1 MIQKINNYLKVVLI
15 AALLSPFIVSCKDDN
30 PDNGGNSITDE
41 YIVIIPENVDL
52 IMGGGYNYL
61 TTRRLHNNL

>member
-52 IMGGGYNYL
+52 IMGGGV
-61 TTRRLHNNL
+61 